1 MLQLAGCR
9 FTSHPFESRLPLPS
23 ELFHAAFF
31 FPASFG
37 RATGPLVDSVL
48 LRHGPG
54 MDELYLA
61 GLGHIGWQG
70 DKGEASSKVFVSPVA
85 AMPMSLGPSGA

>member
-1 MLQLAGCR
+1 
-9 FTSHPFESRLPLPS
+9 
-23 ELFHAAFF
+23 
-31 FPASFG
+31 
-37 RATGPLVDSVL
+37 
-48 LRHGPG
+48 

-85 AMPMSLGPSGA
+85 AMPMSLGPSRA